1 MTDSLS
7 DLDLEFFSS
16 GQLKTA
22 EPHRRSSSAS
32 SHLRSPTRAPSA
44 PVLAPPVASTGTSAD
59 APGFDLLSSSSS
71 SSTSSSTPA
80 RVLPARSNSYASLA
94 TLSLSKSS
102 GAKWVA
108 SLLPTAL
115 SAPSASIPNTNL
127 LPESPSALAGPDGD
141 WPHHGQTIPPYN
153 NNTHNRNH
161 SAAAPHPTRAPV
173 PVPVPDLTHF
183 TPFGAKPTDAYAPPS
198 GAPGFRGAAAYD
210 WDKGYSRALERDLGV
225 GAHERTRVPYA
236 DFEEEVISDPRRPSP
251 ANGNGRGNG
260 QGRGGGGVVGVGNGN
275 GNGVGNGGGK
285 EGVGVLLDKKMSGV
299 ISLTGRREG
308 TVGVLTQELVAL
320 IHAHLPALLRLPRQ
334 WTLFYSLDQ
343 HGISLNT
350 LYARCA
356 PPSSSRPPHPKG
368 ALVVMQDAA
377 GMLFGVWVADGL
389 RRSTRGGYYGGGE
402 SFLWRYLPSSGKF
415 DVYKWTG
422 KNDYVALCEEGFI
435 SFGGGD
441 GHYGLY
447 LDESLFDGS
456 SARCPTFD
464 NEPLCSGAAGKN
476 GNIDFE
482 CVGLE
487 VWGVGP

>member
-1 MTDSLS
+1 
-7 DLDLEFFSS
+7 FFSS

-71 SSTSSSTPA
+71 SSISSSTPA

-115 SAPSASIPNTNL
+115 SAPSA
-127 LPESPSALAGPDGD
+127 
-141 WPHHGQTIPPYN
+141 
-153 NNTHNRNH
+153 
-161 SAAAPHPTRAPV
+161 AAAPHPTRAPV

-183 TPFGAKPTDAYAPPS
+183 TPFGAKPTDTYAPPS
-198 GAPGFRGAAAYD
+198 GAPGFRGATAYD

-260 QGRGGGGVVGVGNGN
+260 QGRGGGGVGGVGNGN
-275 GNGVGNGGGK
+275 GGGNGGGK

-377 GMLFGVWVADGL
+377 GMLFGAWVADGCEGAQ
-389 RRSTRGGYYGGGE
+389 GGDIMGAA
-402 SFLWRYLPSSGKF
+402 SRAFLWRYLPSSGKF

-476 GNIDFE
+476 GNINFE